1 MNKDISDDELNYLR
15 NEVQKIINNHLK
27 EGDNFSVANY
37 NFQEIMLLIGLLTGD
52 LTIEQLEKMHRNS
65 QLELKKDYE
74 LIICESDYFNSI
86 KNRYNEWRATL
97 SWLKEDITLNSK
109 LNELDNL

>member
-1 MNKDISDDELNYLR
+1 MVKDISDDELNYLR

-27 EGDNFSVANY
+27 EWDNFSVANY
-37 NFQEIMLLIGLLTGD
+37 NYQEIMLLIDLLSWE
-52 LTIEQLEKMHRNS
+52 LSIEQLEKMHKNN
-65 QLELKKDYE
+65 QLELKKNYE

-97 SWLKEDITLNSK
+97 SWLKEDITLDSK